1 MHISLHT
8 RCDWTIYRALIG
20 QTFLDEPMNV
30 EVSITLS
37 YFSDST
43 IRTPALKQHNIVLF
57 AFPTS
62 ASKMGEINMASYETL
77 LFMLIFQS
85 TDVQNLIWAI

>member
-8 RCDWTIYRALIG
+8 RSDWTIYRALIG

-43 IRTPALKQHNIVLF
+43 I
-57 AFPTS
+57 
-62 ASKMGEINMASYETL
+62 TL
-77 LFMLIFQS
+77 IGPNKRAERGRISLNGYHL
-85 TDVQNLIWAI
+85 TVQ